1 MDKKT
6 FISQIEICSESH
18 DVKQGVLLD
27 FFKLLLEDENITT
40 AELIYKLGIPRTHL
54 GRILKFF
61 EGFLQPKSHYV
72 QLLSQHKEPLSHIL
86 RSENVIDEK
95 YFSRKLLQIFSEIEK
110 ERPRP
115 KRELDQFLATPETMV
130 KRALYL
136 HKNNEIYKR
145 KVLLLGD
152 DDLTSVAISLLNTAD
167 KIQVVDIDEEVL
179 TNLQK
184 IVQKYNL
191 PVEISQADFRTDKLE
206 NLNEQFDLIFTDPPY
221 TTAGISL
228 FLDRAIS
235 SIQLRNSSSI
245 YFCYGNSSRATERTL
260 TVQKDVLSKGLV
272 LTSIE
277 KNFNQYTG
285 ADSIGNG
292 SSLYGCVATPSIK
305 VPKLNKKA
313 ERIYT
318 YE

>member
-27 FFKLLLEDENITT
+27 FFKSLLEDENVTT
-40 AELIYKLGIPRTHL
+40 SELIYKLGVPRTHL

-61 EGFLQPKSHYV
+61 EGFLQPKSHFV
-72 QLLSQHKEPLSHIL
+72 RLLSQHKEPLSHIL
-86 RSENVIDEK
+86 CSENVIDEK
-95 YFSRKLLQIFSEIEK
+95 DFSRKLLQIFSEIEK
-110 ERPRP
+110 ERPNP
-115 KRELDQFLATPETMV
+115 KRELDQFLANPETMV

-152 DDLTSVAISLLNTAD
+152 DDLTSVAISLLNTAN
-167 KIQVVDIDEEVL
+167 KIHVVDIDEEVL

-206 NLNEQFDLIFTDPPY
+206 NLKEQFDLVFTDPPY
-221 TTAGISL
+221 TTAGINL

-235 SIQLRNSSSI
+235 SIQLKNSSSI

-260 TVQKDVLSKGLV
+260 SVQKDVLNKGLV

-318 YE
+318 HE